1 MKMNRPN
8 YRVIYEDMLQK
19 QHPDKIKECK
29 ELLKKENL
37 ATADILE
44 LNQRIFPKIYG
55 NKEKY
60 SQKHRAYNETDI
72 LRVLD
77 YQKKNRLNNSQLASH
92 FKMSRNTITK
102 WKKLEKLVK

>member
-1 MKMNRPN
+1 MKINRPN
-8 YRVIYEDMLQK
+8 YKIIYQDMLQK
-19 QHPDKIKECK
+19 QHPDKIKACK

-37 ATADILE
+37 DTADILE
-44 LNQRIFPKIYG
+44 LNRRIFPQIYD
-55 NKEKY
+55 NKEKS
-60 SQKHRAYNETDI
+60 SQKHRAYNESDI